1 MEEKRTIFSYL
12 SQVLIIFGVTVLCMT
27 AFTYVFGDSARE
39 ISALYRMGGEGIP
52 LEIIPELFLL
62 SVIVVVLQY
71 LLFTDRL
78 LKKMPVNARIACM
91 VVCIL
96 AVVCGFILVF
106 DWFLAHMWQP
116 WVLFLVCFA
125 ICFFVSAGIS
135 TLKTRIENKKLMEG
149 LENMKKHWEAENE
162 KTD

>member
-71 LLFTDRL
+71 LFLRT
-78 LKKMPVNARIACM
+78 AC
-91 VVCIL
+91 
-96 AVVCGFILVF
+96 
-106 DWFLAHMWQP
+106 
-116 WVLFLVCFA
+116 
-125 ICFFVSAGIS
+125 
-135 TLKTRIENKKLMEG
+135 
-149 LENMKKHWEAENE
+149 
-162 KTD
+162 